1 MRDNNFET
9 LLNIEFAI
17 WYPSPVESG
26 GSINFTAVV
35 SVCPITS
42 IEKERSREELFYS
55 YISFEKRIKCSFILF
70 FIHLHQSALSQL
82 LMPDTICSFQRIIN
96 FLTCKV

>member
-26 GSINFTAVV
+26 GSINFAAVV

-42 IEKERSREELFYS
+42 IEKR
-55 YISFEKRIKCSFILF
+55 KKPGRIILF
-70 FIHLHQSALSQL
+70 MH
-82 LMPDTICSFQRIIN
+82 II
-96 FLTCKV
+96 